1 MGSRVPGQCSNTID
15 WRISITKYFLWY
27 NYQYMNKMVVNMKS
41 SKNDE

>member
-1 MGSRVPGQCSNTID
+1 MNSRVPGQCCHTTD
-15 WRISITKYFLWY
+15 WRISVTKYFLWY